1 MGFRKYLAP
10 SAREAMERIRKELG
24 AEALIL
30 SNRRLESGRVEII
43 AAAPNQMRAL
53 VDDLSEAAPQPK
65 PQPQR
70 VAVRAG
76 KEREPSR
83 PAQAK
88 RVAPESFQEFI
99 RRQSS
104 PSIPRFEG
112 IDMYDAVARETD
124 IDPGLTASGIT
135 PDAAERAP
143 RTGARSSA
151 ASEPAPRAAMRT
163 PAPIP
168 EPAVFRRR
176 PSRLSAPVAD
186 ETAMARALPETAK
199 VRSAVARSPETQA
212 PRPQAAARMP
222 AMPRGVPSVTAPA
235 APIRESA
242 PVATAVITVPTAA
255 APVAVAAPAA
265 VAMPIPAEAPS
276 PVIAAAAA
284 VAAAPAPQAAAQAI
298 VTVEAAAPGAGAPVP
313 ATPAPAT
320 ETVVVQGSARA
331 APAPSHLA
339 SATPSSSA
347 PPAPPA
353 GESRVM
359 AELQNLR
366 SVLSDRITQLEAHL
380 APVATPPARAGNPL
394 GHAGRRQVMTR
405 MLMSGFSP
413 DLSRRCAEAAP
424 AGLDPKKSDQWL
436 QQLLAQQIRCPGD
449 GDNPLLVPG
458 AVALVGPTGVGKT
471 TTIAKLAA
479 RFVVR
484 HGAGALGLVTLDS
497 YRIGAHEQLRSYGR
511 ILGVPVQSAHDA
523 ASLAELLRSLH
534 GKRQVLIDTCG
545 LSQRDPRLGEM
556 LSLLSQARFGD
567 RDVQRILLIN
577 AASHAETVDEV
588 ARAWRVDR
596 AHGTVLTKI
605 DEAARIGGALDALVR
620 YRLALLGLTN
630 GQRVPEDWHPGNPGL
645 LAHIA
650 LKPLGAAFAFD
661 SHELSNLAAAG
672 PLAA

>member
-43 AAAPNQMRAL
+43 AAAPHQMRAL
-53 VDDLSEAAPQPK
+53 VADLSAPARP
-65 PQPQR
+65 PVR
-70 VAVRAG
+70 VAPRAG
-76 KEREPSR
+76 KEREASV
-83 PAQAK
+83 PAKAK

-112 IDMYDAVARETD
+112 IDMYDAVAREVD
-124 IDPGLTASGIT
+124 IDPGRSVSEMAPEL
-135 PDAAERAP
+135 AARAP
-143 RTGARSSA
+143 RPGARPPA
-151 ASEPAPRAAMRT
+151 PGEPAPRAAMPT
-163 PAPIP
+163 AAPIP

-176 PSRLSAPVAD
+176 PSRPSAPVLD
-186 ETAMARALPETAK
+186 ETA
-199 VRSAVARSPETQA
+199 AV
-212 PRPQAAARMP
+212 
-222 AMPRGVPSVTAPA
+222 PA
-235 APIRESA
+235 ASA
-242 PVATAVITVPTAA
+242 P
-255 APVAVAAPAA
+255 
-265 VAMPIPAEAPS
+265 
-276 PVIAAAAA
+276 
-284 VAAAPAPQAAAQAI
+284 
-298 VTVEAAAPGAGAPVP
+298 PVP
-313 ATPAPAT
+313 VPVPPADAT
-320 ETVVVQGSARA
+320 VVQGSARSASGPPSPMASAASGTSA
-331 APAPSHLA
+331 APS
-339 SATPSSSA
+339 
-347 PPAPPA
+347 
-353 GESRVM
+353 GEARVM

-413 DLSRRCAEAAP
+413 DLARRCAEAAP
-424 AGLDPKKSDQWL
+424 AGLDPKKSDPWL
-436 QQLLAQQIRCPGD
+436 QQLLAQQIRCPSD

-567 RDVQRILLIN
+567 RDVQRILLLN

-588 ARAWRVDR
+588 SRAWRVDR

-661 SHELSNLAAAG
+661 GDELANLAAAG